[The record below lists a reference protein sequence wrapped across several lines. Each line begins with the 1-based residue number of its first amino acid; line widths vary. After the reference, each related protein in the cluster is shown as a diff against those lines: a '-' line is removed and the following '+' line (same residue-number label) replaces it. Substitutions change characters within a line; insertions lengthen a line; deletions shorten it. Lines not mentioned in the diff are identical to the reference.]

1 MPNSYP
7 NKLGKP
13 IQGYD
18 MEKKTEKKTGMGI
31 KNKNITNLVTKIR
44 KF

>member
-18 MEKKTEKKTGMGI
+18 MKKKRKKTGMGI

>member
-18 MEKKTEKKTGMGI
+18 MEKKTEKKPEWE
-31 KNKNITNLVTKIR
+31 
-44 KF
+44 